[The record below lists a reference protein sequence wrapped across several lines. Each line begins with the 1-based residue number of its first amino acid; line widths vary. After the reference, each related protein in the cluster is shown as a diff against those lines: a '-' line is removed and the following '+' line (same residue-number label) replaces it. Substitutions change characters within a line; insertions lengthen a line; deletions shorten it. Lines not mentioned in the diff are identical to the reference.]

1 MLIRHRN
8 KNPVIFFELEQTP
21 LIDGVQ
27 SELSFSGPTAVPGA
41 LHQHYGIGVAGVFVD
56 VLHHLFGPPS
66 VLRDC
71 LGSFFSLLKPE
82 VRLGVDVIQALLL
95 DDQLSVSQVHV
106 VEK

>member
-1 MLIRHRN
+1 MLIRHGN
-8 KNPVIFFELEQTP
+8 KNPVIFFELEQPP

-27 SELSFSGPTAVPGA
+27 SVLSFSGPAAISGT
-41 LHQHYGIGVAGVFVD
+41 LHQQYGIGVAGVFVD
-56 VLHHLFGPPS
+56 VLHHLFDPPS

-71 LGSFFSLLKPE
+71 LGSFFSLLEPV

-95 DDQLSVSQVHV
+95 DHQLSVSQVHM